1 MHSVCARLARLRK
14 QRLSAALHVARV
26 LCGGRDSLV
35 KLVGGVGDKL
45 AEGIVILVLRWHPS
59 EKRPAGRSTRAAPWS
74 LAPSSTAAR
83 QVSALEAREQRYFSR
98 LVSAGSGNL
107 EDNFFPLPP
116 SAPIQRDAGGSG
128 HAPVQRGHKG
138 CYARARARR
147 QPPVIHGRRGEP
159 APSQTTIPARVWV
172 ACTRICCVQRQC

>member
-98 LVSAGSGNL
+98 LVSAGSGVTIDGL
-107 EDNFFPLPP
+107 FPPASRHPTTLPFP
-116 SAPIQRDAGGSG
+116 RRCGWIRTRAGAAWTQRPLCSSSSKAPTAG
-128 HAPVQRGHKG
+128 HPW
-138 CYARARARR
+138 
-147 QPPVIHGRRGEP
+147 P
-159 APSQTTIPARVWV
+159 
-172 ACTRICCVQRQC
+172 TR

>member
-116 SAPIQRDAGGSG
+116 SAPIQRRCGWIRTRAGAAWTQRPLCSSSSKAPTAG
-128 HAPVQRGHKG
+128 HPW
-138 CYARARARR
+138 
-147 QPPVIHGRRGEP
+147 P
-159 APSQTTIPARVWV
+159 
-172 ACTRICCVQRQC
+172 TR

>member
-98 LVSAGSGNL
+98 LVSAGSGI
-107 EDNFFPLPP
+107 DN
-116 SAPIQRDAGGSG
+116 
-128 HAPVQRGHKG
+128 
-138 CYARARARR
+138 
-147 QPPVIHGRRGEP
+147 
-159 APSQTTIPARVWV
+159 
-172 ACTRICCVQRQC
+172 

>member
-98 LVSAGSGNL
+98 LVSAGSGI
-107 EDNFFPLPP
+107 DNSPFPPASRQP
-116 SAPIQRDAGGSG
+116 DR
-128 HAPVQRGHKG
+128 APVWGCGWIRTRAGAAWTQRLLCSSSSKAPTAGH
-138 CYARARARR
+138 
-147 QPPVIHGRRGEP
+147 PWP
-159 APSQTTIPARVWV
+159 
-172 ACTRICCVQRQC
+172 TR